1 MKYKI
6 QSQMLIHPTKYKIQT
21 EGAFGWGDL
30 KYSEDNGETY
40 QVDLYDTKEQ
50 AEEELKNILSEFEED
65 GDNYRIVTED
75 VLEDFNIYT
84 E

>member
-1 MKYKI
+1 M
-6 QSQMLIHPTKYKIQT
+6 KYKIQT

-30 KYSEDNGETY
+30 KYSDAFGWGDLSNYSGGDKTY
-40 QVDLYDTKEQ
+40 QVDLFDTKEQ
-50 AEEELKNILSEFEED
+50 AEEELKNILSEFGED

>member
-1 MKYKI
+1 M
-6 QSQMLIHPTKYKIQT
+6 KYKIQT

-30 KYSEDNGETY
+30 KYSEDDGKTY
-40 QVDLYDTKEQ
+40 QVDLFDTKEE
-50 AEEELKNILSEFEED
+50 AGEELKSILSEFNED
-65 GDNYRIVTED
+65 DEMYRVVSED

>member
-1 MKYKI
+1 M
-6 QSQMLIHPTKYKIQT
+6 KYKIQT

-30 KYSEDNGETY
+30 KYSEDNGESY

>member
-1 MKYKI
+1 M
-6 QSQMLIHPTKYKIQT
+6 KYKIQT

-50 AEEELKNILSEFEED
+50 ADEELKNILSEFEED

>member
-1 MKYKI
+1 M
-6 QSQMLIHPTKYKIQT
+6 KYKIQT

>member
-1 MKYKI
+1 M
-6 QSQMLIHPTKYKIQT
+6 KYKIQT

-40 QVDLYDTKEQ
+40 QVDLYDSKEQ
-50 AEEELKNILSEFEED
+50 ADEELENILSEFGED
-65 GDNYRIVTED
+65 SEGYRIVTED
-75 VLEDFNIYT
+75 VVEDFNIYA

>member
-1 MKYKI
+1 
-6 QSQMLIHPTKYKIQT
+6 MLIHPTKYKIQT

>member
-6 QSQMLIHPTKYKIQT
+6 QAKCVW
-21 EGAFGWGDL
+21 GWGDL
-30 KYSEDNGETY
+30 KYSDAFGWGDLSNYSGGDKTY

-50 AEEELKNILSEFEED
+50 AEEELKNILSEFGDD

-75 VLEDFNIYT
+75 VLEDFNIYA

>member
-1 MKYKI
+1 M
-6 QSQMLIHPTKYKIQT
+6 KYKIQT

-84 E
+84 EWI